1 MVHDCAHNKKGR
13 SPFITATCVVSFHAV
28 AFMRFRLAAYSQ
40 SESIT
45 PLQVDLVLD
54 PFGGTGTGSQSIT
67 RDIIEQITALVQV
80 GDTAT
85 GK

>member
-1 MVHDCAHNKKGR
+1 
-13 SPFITATCVVSFHAV
+13 
-28 AFMRFRLAAYSQ
+28 MRFSLAAYSQ

-45 PLQVDLVLD
+45 PLSVSLVLD
-54 PFGGTGTGSQSIT
+54 AFGGTGTGPSSIT
-67 RDIIEQITALVQV
+67 QNIDEQITALVQV